1 MAIAAVV
8 TVSFLLMLSLV
19 MFTAHRLR
27 PATFRF
33 KATLTRWVSLDLEM
47 HSPEG
52 LSRRNEHSPALDA
65 GELPLIDQ
73 DTDSPADRRA

>member
-1 MAIAAVV
+1 MAVAVV
-8 TVSFLLMLSLV
+8 VVIGFLLTLWLVLSTV
-19 MFTAHRLR
+19 RWLR
-27 PATFRF
+27 PGAFRF

-73 DTDSPADRRA
+73 DTDGPADRRA